1 MIQAFHLALMWL
13 TILPLPTVKDF
24 DDQLQAKVVYC
35 FPAVGLLIG
44 LVLTLILLTAPFF
57 DFWLIVFCAVLFW
70 FVITGFLHADGLAD
84 LSDALAAAHKKPERL
99 LEVMKDPHTGA
110 VGVLVLILLV
120 IGKMLL
126 FISVLDH
133 GREWAL
139 LLIPAWARLGACWW
153 GCSLPPLTSGFAKE
167 MFYQVDQA
175 KLLYW
180 LVLFMGLSL
189 ILAPALLCAPIIL
202 WLWHAFLKNRLHAV
216 NGDALGAGIEVTEL
230 TMLLVVCLWTV

>member
-1 MIQAFHLALMWL
+1 MIRAFHLALMWL
-13 TILPLPTVKDF
+13 TVLPLPSVQDV
-24 DDQLQAKVVYC
+24 DDELHGKSVYF
-35 FPAVGLLIG
+35 FPAVGLFIG
-44 LVLTLILLTAPFF
+44 FILSCILLTAPFF

-70 FVITGFLHADGLAD
+70 FSITGFLHADGLAD

-126 FISVLDH
+126 FISILDH
-133 GREWAL
+133 GHEWAL

-153 GCSLPPLTSGFAKE
+153 GCSLPPLTSGFSKQ
-167 MFYQVDQA
+167 MFYRVDQN
-175 KLLYW
+175 KLIYW
-180 LVLFMGLSL
+180 LVALMCMSFF
-189 ILAPALLCAPIIL
+189 LAPALLFAPILL
-202 WLWHAFLKNRLHAV
+202 WLWQRFLQKRLHAV

-230 TMLLVVCLWTV
+230 SMLLLVCLLNL